1 MLIWISLNNRGTWF
15 GDRIQDMNSNYLYLL
30 RRDLGPNMWFTLENS
45 HRLLRKRCAL
55 ECLGGIFYSYLLG
68 WFDLWG
74 YLTPAF
80 FWLIFFLDDLSVGE
94 SGYWKHPPALFCWS
108 MVLNLLVFLLW
119 KLALCVWCIFTS
131 ECNIPLVKCSFDKY
145 KISIITLAKCRSIKI
160 VPNILLLYS

>member
-15 GDRIQDMNSNYLYLL
+15 GDRIQDMNSNYLYFL

-80 FWLIFFLDDLSVGE
+80 FWLIFF
-94 SGYWKHPPALFCWS
+94 SGWLVSWWKW
-108 MVLNLLVFLLW
+108 VL
-119 KLALCVWCIFTS
+119 KTPTS
-131 ECNIPLVKCSFDKY
+131 
-145 KISIITLAKCRSIKI
+145 T
-160 VPNILLLYS
+160 LLLINGFKSPSVSFMKIGTLCLVYIYFWV